1 MNKKQ
6 TPLALDTHKKEHIY
20 NTTSDTVTFNPFK
33 KSEDNE

>member
-6 TPLALDTHKKEHIY
+6 TPLALDAHKKEHIY
-20 NTTSDTVTFNPFK
+20 NTKSDTVTFDSFK